1 MTTVTSKRTAKKQWV
16 HKKLLAKQQLWTCI
30 TLFCTFLCRHYMT
43 TTWKCL
49 ISHFVENVNTR
60 QWICFSFLE
69 LWYGLLQ
76 LQKKIVNIWWT
87 ERDGISPIKSE
98 AWNTSFKWHFQSR
111 SPSCRCCLSSL
122 LLSLKLTM
130 HSIVRES
137 LTELISQNVPDST
150 GIASVMK
157 YILKPQRNFSYL
169 KFLLWK

>member
-1 MTTVTSKRTAKKQWV
+1 MGSQKVVGKTTTLNV
-16 HKKLLAKQQLWTCI
+16 HH
-30 TLFCTFLCRHYMT
+30 TFLYISLPSLHDYDLKMPNFTFCREREHKTMNLFFFSWTLIRSFT
-43 TTWKCL
+43 TP
-49 ISHFVENVNTR
+49 E
-60 QWICFSFLE
+60 
-69 LWYGLLQ
+69 
-76 LQKKIVNIWWT
+76 KIVNIWWT
-87 ERDGISPIKSE
+87 ERDGISPIESE